1 MLISVNII
9 QNKFDCYCVTVVVET
24 IKKAKKI
31 KILYA
36 PFPLKF
42 LRYDTQFISELLNVS
57 LNVTKRELCHQK
69 DDTLQ

>member
-24 IKKAKKI
+24 IKKQKI

-36 PFPLKF
+36 PFSLKF

-57 LNVTKRELCHQK
+57 LNVTKREICHQK